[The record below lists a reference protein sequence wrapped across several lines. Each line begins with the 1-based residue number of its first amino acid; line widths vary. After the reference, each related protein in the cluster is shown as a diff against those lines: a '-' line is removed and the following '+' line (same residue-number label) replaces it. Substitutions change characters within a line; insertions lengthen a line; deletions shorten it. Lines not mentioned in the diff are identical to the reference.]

1 VARSGIEKPREENA
15 MSSTERARGAFVSV
29 VLAAATLLAVLE
41 VTAERGADPSL
52 RSNTSWA
59 SSLREMEEAIAR
71 GDVMSAAAVRRET
84 YRAAITSR
92 TWEGFIAAGDAVL
105 RLGDLTQ
112 SRGAAEPD
120 ARRLYLAALFRAHSQ
135 DSLDGVLQATEAFA
149 RLGDQEVVARGLSIA
164 HELAGSDPAAQA
176 RVRMIA
182 DRSTREAV
190 TMSECNED
198 GL

>member
-1 VARSGIEKPREENA
+1 

-190 TMSECNED
+190 TVSECNED